1 MKNAFIP
8 SVLLSSVIFAGLT
21 FPLAAA
27 GSQPLEIKLQKEQV
41 FVGTLRDISSPYL
54 ALAGLI
60 SVGAGMVNLSISGWR
75 HSSRKSTQIDNRLS
89 KLQAELQRKESQIED
104 LRLSLPYLK
113 ATGLDAFL
121 EPNPAVRAQEVAQIE
136 PPITAAEVAQPAILH
151 NQPLSSVGSQTVQP
165 LTADSVHLPLV
176 LVNPVASASPLVPS
190 ASSLVPQPHAAEVQ
204 SVNPQTEVVVSQ
216 IHELKQQLQQM
227 ASQLSMLQHQGPA
240 QAAPLAAKPVQQEAA
255 VSSGQIIEHL
265 HRRLQHLESDWLR
278 QKFAS

>member
-1 MKNAFIP
+1 MKNALIP

-27 GSQPLEIKLQKEQV
+27 GSQPLEIKLQREQV

-75 HSSRKSTQIDNRLS
+75 HSSRKSTQIDNHLS
-89 KLQAELQRKESQIED
+89 KMQAELQRKESQIED
-104 LRLSLPYLK
+104 LRLSLPYLR

-121 EPNPAVRAQEVAQIE
+121 EPNPAVKVQEVAQIE
-136 PPITAAEVAQPAILH
+136 SPVTAAEVAQSAALH
-151 NQPLSSVGSQTVQP
+151 NQAPSSVGSQTAQS
-165 LTADSVHLPLV
+165 LTADSVNLPLV

-190 ASSLVPQPHAAEVQ
+190 ASSLAPQSYVAEVQ

-227 ASQLSMLQHQGPA
+227 ASQISMLQHQSPA
-240 QAAPLAAKPVQQEAA
+240 QAAPLAPKPVQQEAA

>member
-1 MKNAFIP
+1 MKNALIP

-27 GSQPLEIKLQKEQV
+27 GSQPLEIKLQREQV

-75 HSSRKSTQIDNRLS
+75 HSSRKSTQIDNHLS

-121 EPNPAVRAQEVAQIE
+121 EPNPSVKAQEVAQIE
-136 PPITAAEVAQPAILH
+136 PPIAATEVAQSAALH
-151 NQPLSSVGSQTVQP
+151 NQAPSSVGGQVVRS
-165 LTADSVHLPLV
+165 LTSDSVNLPLV
-176 LVNPVASASPLVPS
+176 LVNPVASAS
-190 ASSLVPQPHAAEVQ
+190 SLAPQPYADEVQ

-227 ASQLSMLQHQGPA
+227 ASQISMLQHQGPV
-240 QAAPLAAKPVQQEAA
+240 QPAPLAPKPAQQETT

>member
-1 MKNAFIP
+1 MKNALIP

-27 GSQPLEIKLQKEQV
+27 GSQPLEIKLQREQV

-75 HSSRKSTQIDNRLS
+75 HSSRKSTQVDNRLS

-104 LRLSLPYLK
+104 LRLSIPYLK

-121 EPNPAVRAQEVAQIE
+121 EPNPAVKAQEVAQLE
-136 PPITAAEVAQPAILH
+136 PPITAAEVAQSAALH
-151 NQPLSSVGSQTVQP
+151 NQAPSSVGSQTVQS
-165 LTADSVHLPLV
+165 LTSDSVNLPLV
-176 LVNPVASASPLVPS
+176 LVNPVASVSPLVPS
-190 ASSLVPQPHAAEVQ
+190 ASSLASQPHAADVQ

-227 ASQLSMLQHQGPA
+227 ASQLSMLQHQGPVET
-240 QAAPLAAKPVQQEAA
+240 APLTPKPAQQEST